1 MTCRAEFAG
10 EGGERKARQGMAR
23 KGMARHGIAKH
34 GMARQCKAWQGNA
47 RHGMA
52 RQGKARQGRTTAFF
66 ARIVFQLEN
75 KQKNKLDLLRDNI
88 IKVIDVT
95 LA

>member
-1 MTCRAEFAG
+1 MLGKE
-10 EGGERKARQGMAR
+10 EREKQGKAWQEKAWQGTALQSM
-23 KGMARHGIAKH
+23 
-34 GMARQCKAWQGNA
+34 AWQGNA

-75 KQKNKLDLLRDNI
+75 KQKNKLDLLHDNI